1 MTQRNPKNQPK
12 SAAPKPATSGAATRG
27 GRTRG
32 RGRRGRN
39 AGRPKA
45 KTADELDAEMVDYFD
60 ANAANGT
67 AGAEATNGATVPATN
82 GDAGMEEISVC
93 FKIWE
98 HP

>member
-1 MTQRNPKNQPK
+1 MLMIQRNPKNQPK
-12 SAAPKPATSGAATRG
+12 SAAPKPATSGTATRG

-60 ANAANGT
+60 ANATNGT
-67 AGAEATNGATVPATN
+67 AGAEATNGATAPAAN

-93 FKIWE
+93 SKS
-98 HP
+98 